1 MQVYSVGCERGI
13 HFYAMQ
19 LIDGP
24 SLAEVIAEM
33 QEEQSQS
40 GNRRHGCCE
49 RADVLTRDEDGGHYR
64 AVARIGKEA
73 AEALHYAH
81 ENGVLHRDIKPSNL
95 LLDKSGHVWI
105 ADFGLARVE
114 DESQLTRTG
123 DILGTLRYMSPEQA
137 TGERVDARSDVYS
150 LGATLYELATLQPV
164 FDSRGSPRHYQAS
177 HRWKS
182 HRSTQSR

>member
-1 MQVYSVGCERGI
+1 MMRARVSRY
-13 HFYAMQ
+13 
-19 LIDGP
+19 
-24 SLAEVIAEM
+24 
-33 QEEQSQS
+33 
-40 GNRRHGCCE
+40 GCCE
-49 RADVLTRDEDGGHYR
+49 TGRRTYSRRDGGHYR
-64 AVARIGKEA
+64 AVARIGREA

-81 ENGVLHRDIKPSNL
+81 EHGVLHRDIKPSNL

-164 FDSRGSPRHYQAS
+164 LTAKIAATLSSKSSREIPLLHTKSIAAFHS
-177 HRWKS
+177 H
-182 HRSTQSR
+182 